1 MCFPAMTSAAG
12 TDSPSLPRKELLDDD
27 EVARATKAL
36 GTLCRMVYF
45 HMLLRR
51 SLRGRRAE

>member
-12 TDSPSLPRKELLDDD
+12 TDSPSLRRKELLDDD

-36 GTLCRMVYF
+36 LPYADGVFPHAAGKVFARPA
-45 HMLLRR
+45 
-51 SLRGRRAE
+51 S